1 MNLLERVEAY
11 PWGQELWAM
20 SEGDADEHEI
30 VQAMARACGPAPSVV
45 VSTGAI
51 GRLPS
56 IALMDSL
63 KRGDFGSLIVV
74 GCYDLQNMDRYRAKD
89 SAEVLGDCLR
99 TVYSHAKFALVRGE
113 RSLLQLTTANLSRAR
128 RSESHWFTDCPTVIA
143 HFAGVLAEWER
154 VGWEPGHGSTYYSQ
168 AFGRMWG
175 GRPERA
181 LNDIVANWR
190 L

>member
-1 MNLLERVEAY
+1 
-11 PWGQELWAM
+11 
-20 SEGDADEHEI
+20 
-30 VQAMARACGPAPSVV
+30 
-45 VSTGAI
+45 
-51 GRLPS
+51 
-56 IALMDSL
+56 
-63 KRGDFGSLIVV
+63 
-74 GCYDLQNMDRYRAKD
+74 MDRYRAKD

-128 RSESHWFTDCPTVIA
+128 RSESHWFTDCPVVID
-143 HFAGVLAEWER
+143 HFAGVLTEWER

-175 GRPERA
+175 GRPERS